1 MENFQEQ
8 VTIIEDLRDSVN
20 EMVEER
26 NLNKSELNQIKIE
39 MEEFKEMWKQEN
51 AHPIE
56 NPEEFNERD
65 FKTESTVEQEE
76 IQDEELDENN
86 FEKKMK
92 FNRRRIQR

>member
-39 MEEFKEMWKQEN
+39 MEEFKEMWKQEI
-51 AHPIE
+51 AHHT
-56 NPEEFNERD
+56 EFKN
-65 FKTESTVEQEE
+65 EE
-76 IQDEELDENN
+76 IQDE
-86 FEKKMK
+86 
-92 FNRRRIQR
+92 